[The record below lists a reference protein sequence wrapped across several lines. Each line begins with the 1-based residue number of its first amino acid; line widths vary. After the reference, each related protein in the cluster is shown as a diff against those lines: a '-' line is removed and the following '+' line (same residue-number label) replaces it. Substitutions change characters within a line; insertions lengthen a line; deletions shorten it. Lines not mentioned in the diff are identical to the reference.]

1 MNTSNTTSNT
11 TTHFSYLLTIA
22 GHDPSGGAGIV
33 ADVKAGHLLGVD
45 TASVIT
51 ALTSQTPCGVSDIH
65 PCDVASMK
73 QQLLAIQ
80 QDMPIGAIK
89 IGMLATESH
98 LNVIAE
104 CLVDWDVPIV
114 LDTPLVASKGC
125 ALLSASAISQLV
137 HKLMPLVSLITPN
150 IPEAETLTGMT
161 IHSHD
166 DQLQAAQKLRNMGAK
181 AVLLKGGHGE
191 GHYSVDL
198 LLTETETLWMV
209 NDRLAAAHSHG
220 SGCVMSSLIA
230 GGLLQKLPLSS
241 AVVQAKAL
249 VHRGIALSQPIGK
262 CSGSVVVDQLAF
274 SPQHYPRSFTA
285 LPTELAPQPAFPKML
300 RSMEIYPIVDNAG
313 DIAPLLSAGCRTV
326 QLRMKHKSPEV
337 LESEIVHAIKIAS
350 EYPDQQ
356 LFINDYWQLAIKH
369 GAFGVHLGQE
379 DWYALSEEDKQRLR
393 SSGLRL
399 GLSTH
404 NFAELSIAF
413 AANPSYLAIGP
424 LFHTNSKVMPHIPV
438 SIERLAVWKDCVMP
452 KIPIVTIGGIRLEHL
467 PAIRATGVDSAA
479 VMSGLYGQNAQEI
492 YDKACRHLA
501 VWRDPNALAI

>member
-1 MNTSNTTSNT
+1 MTT
-11 TTHFSYLLTIA
+11 SYLLTIA
-22 GHDPSGGAGIV
+22 GHDPSGGAGII
-33 ADVKAGHLLGVD
+33 ADTKAAQLLGVE

-73 QQLLAIQ
+73 QQMMSLQ
-80 QDMPIGAIK
+80 RDMPIGAIK
-89 IGMLATESH
+89 IGMLATEDH
-98 LNVIAE
+98 LNAIAE
-104 CLVDWDVPIV
+104 CLIGWDVPIV
-114 LDTPLVASKGC
+114 LDTPLIASKGC
-125 ALLSASAISQLV
+125 ALLSPSAIHQLT
-137 HKLMPLVSLITPN
+137 HQLMPLVSLITPN
-150 IPEAETLTGMT
+150 IPEAEALTGMR
-161 IHSHD
+161 IHSHE
-166 DQLQAAQKLRNMGAK
+166 DQLKAAQQLRAMGAK
-181 AVLLKGGHGE
+181 AVLLKGGHGD
-191 GHYSVDL
+191 GDYSVDL
-198 LLTETETLWMV
+198 LLTDSETLWMV
-209 NDRLAAAHSHG
+209 NERLPTAHSHG

-230 GGLLQKLPLSS
+230 GGLLQKLLLSS

-249 VHRGIALSQPIGK
+249 VHRGIALSQPIGN
-262 CSGSVVVDQLAF
+262 CTGAVVVDKLAF
-274 SPQHYPRSFTA
+274 SPQHYPRSYTT
-285 LPTELAPQPAFPKML
+285 LPTDLAPQPAFPKMIQ
-300 RSMEIYPIVDNAG
+300 SMEIYPIVDNSA
-313 DIAPLLSAGCRTV
+313 DIAPLMSAGCRTV
-326 QLRMKHKSPEV
+326 QLRMKNKTPDV
-337 LESEIVHAIKIAS
+337 LESEIIQAIKIAS
-350 EYPDQQ
+350 EYRDQQ

-379 DWYALSEEDKQRLR
+379 DWYALSDDNKQTLR

-452 KIPIVTIGGIRLEHL
+452 NIPIVTIGGITLDHL

-501 VWRDPNALAI
+501 VWR